1 MQINC
6 EKIRQFVVDNLVYDR
21 ARYFSNDD
29 SFLEE
34 GIVDSTGILELI
46 HILERDYGLTFAD
59 GQLTPENFASLN
71 RICAFVGRKLDA
83 AVEAHSQVA

>member
-1 MQINC
+1 MQIKS

-46 HILERDYGLTFAD
+46 HFLERDYGLTFAD
-59 GQLTPENFASLN
+59 GDLTPENFDSIN
-71 RICAFVGRKLDA
+71 RICAFVRRKLDA

>member
-21 ARYFSNDD
+21 ACHFSNDD

-46 HILERDYGLTFAD
+46 HFLELEYGFTLAD
-59 GQLTPENFASLN
+59 GDLTPENLDSVN
-71 RICAFVGRKLDA
+71 RICAFVGRKL
-83 AVEAHSQVA
+83 VEAHSQVA